1 MKSLQPRATIDC
13 ETRSAC
19 PLRTHGSWRYSLDP
33 TTDVLCFAYRL
44 PYWAPG
50 RTGLWH
56 PAFPQFGIPEG
67 ANFEDLYELFEWVVA
82 GELVEAHNAW
92 FERGIW
98 VNQMQPRGWPVM
110 RWEQWRCSAA
120 KAAAHALPRALD
132 DAAAALHLP
141 IRKDAEGSKLMK
153 KMTKPRKPLKKE
165 LTEWSRK
172 HAPCKACSA
181 TGKIKTGRAKALPCS
196 MCAGKGHYG
205 IVPPFPTPIYHE
217 SPEMLLDLFDYCRQ
231 DVLTEE
237 ALSDRLYDLN
247 PQETLIY
254 LMDQN
259 VNERGYA
266 LDREAI
272 TTALE
277 LIDGECVDMNAEL
290 QVLTNGAVEK
300 ATQRE
305 KMMTWFEEQGLT
317 LYDTRKDTIDAL
329 LESEFTD
336 QPPHVMRALE
346 LMRAL
351 GRSSTAKFV
360 AMSNWI
366 CPDDRAHGGLL
377 YHGAGTGRWSGQGVQ
392 PHNFVKGS
400 LPDMEAAWEVIK
412 TKDVDAIRAIP
423 NKKGEP
429 YGDVMKVL
437 SEALRGAI
445 VAGPGKRLYV
455 ADYAAIEARVL
466 LWLAN
471 DRAALQV
478 FRDGKDI
485 YLEMATAI
493 YGYPCFD
500 KKLHEKERSLGK
512 PAVLGLGYQM
522 GASKFVDTAA
532 SYGVTIDEE
541 FSKVVV
547 DAYREKFWRVKQF
560 WREIEDGAIEAVLD
574 PGCTMQCNRIEW
586 FLDDGFL
593 FMRLPSGRLLAYPE
607 PRITDR
613 PTPWG
618 DVKPSLSFKG
628 INPYSRQWSWQTAY
642 GGLLVENATQAVA
655 RDLMAEAMYR
665 CEQSRIYAPVLSVHD
680 EMIAEADAD
689 KGDVKEFEALMAEL
703 PAWADGCPVAAEGW
717 TGFRYRK

>member
-1 MKSLQPRATIDC
+1 
-13 ETRSAC
+13 
-19 PLRTHGSWRYSLDP
+19 
-33 TTDVLCFAYRL
+33 
-44 PYWAPG
+44 
-50 RTGLWH
+50 
-56 PAFPQFGIPEG
+56 
-67 ANFEDLYELFEWVVA
+67 
-82 GELVEAHNAW
+82 
-92 FERGIW
+92 
-98 VNQMQPRGWPVM
+98 MQPRGWPVM

-165 LTEWSRK
+165 LREWAVK
-172 HAPCKACSA
+172 HAGCAV
-181 TGKIKTGRAKALPCS
+181 
-196 MCAGKGHYG
+196 CAGKGKVKIKNRNHLCESCAGAGLVGSY
-205 IVPPFPTPIYHE
+205 IPPFPDPIYHE

-272 TTALE
+272 TVALE

-366 CPDDRAHGGLL
+366 CPDNRAHGGLL

-618 DVKPSLSFKG
+618 DVKPPLSFKG
-628 INPYSRQWSWQTAY
+628 INPYSRQWTWQTAY

-703 PAWADGCPVAAEGW
+703 PAWAEGCPVAAEGW